1 MNFKEIQE
9 LIRLV
14 SKSDLSVFK
23 MKEGDFELTIKT
35 GKEVKTNPLKI
46 YNILCADEVVEK

>member
-35 GKEVKTNPLKI
+35 GKEVKTNP
-46 YNILCADEVVEK
+46 